1 MNTQG
6 IVNKLTKLYQDEKF
20 VTDKT
25 GVKTVEILNA
35 NFIADRPFLLRAPNE
50 DYVRRELKW
59 YRSQS
64 LNVNSIEGEVPT
76 IWKQVSSDNGYL
88 NSNYGWCIYSKD
100 NQDQYDNVLDTLI
113 NDINS
118 RRAVMIYTRPSMH
131 YDYNSEGKND
141 FMCTNNVQ
149 YLYRNNALHA
159 IVNMRSNDAVFGY
172 NNDYAWQKYVL
183 DKLTA
188 SLSLFYRQPIIA
200 GDIHWNAGS
209 LHVYAQHFKELM
221 K

>member
-1 MNTQG
+1 MNTTG
-6 IVNKLTKLYQDEKF
+6 IVNKLTHLYNNGEF

-25 GVKTVEILNA
+25 GCQTVEILNA
-35 NFIADRPFLLRAPNE
+35 SFIADKPFLLRAPNE

-64 LNVNSIEGEVPT
+64 LNVNSIEGKVPE
-76 IWKQVSSDNGYL
+76 IWKQVASDNGYI

-100 NQDQYDNVLDTLI
+100 NQDQFDNVLDTLI

-118 RRAVMIYTRPSMH
+118 RRAVMIYTRPSMQ

-149 YLYRNNALHA
+149 YLYRNNQLHA

-183 DKLTA
+183 GKLTA

-209 LHVYAQHFKELM
+209 LHVYAQHFKELER
-221 K
+221 